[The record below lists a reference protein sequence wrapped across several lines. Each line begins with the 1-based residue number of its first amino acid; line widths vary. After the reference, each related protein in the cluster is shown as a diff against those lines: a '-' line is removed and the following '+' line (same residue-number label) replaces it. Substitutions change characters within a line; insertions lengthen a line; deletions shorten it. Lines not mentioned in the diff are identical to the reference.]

1 MKEGKKGRPCPFRR
15 HHAGEKELF
24 NADHMMPPAT
34 YKALSSQ
41 MSCPSAPFN
50 RQKAGTCTL
59 VDGKL
64 TNVHWEFIWGLSFCA
79 SDQTRHCLDLY
90 HFTFDSTSIAYSQCR
105 WKLFAPFPSSPSNK
119 RTKHCVL
126 VARAHSLALDLYI
139 L

>member
-1 MKEGKKGRPCPFRR
+1 MKEGKKGRPCPFCR

-24 NADHMMPPAT
+24 NADHMVPPAT

-79 SDQTRHCLDLY
+79 SDQTRQCLDLLPTLNAAGS
-90 HFTFDSTSIAYSQCR
+90 FSPRSLLPPATRGQSTVS
-105 WKLFAPFPSSPSNK
+105 
-119 RTKHCVL
+119 
-126 VARAHSLALDLYI
+126 
-139 L
+139 